1 MNVDCITGNKT
12 RHVKA
17 GDPIFLCCGRRME
30 IFD

>member
-17 GDPIFLCCGRRME
+17 GDPIPFCCGRRME
-30 IFD
+30 ILD